1 MGVVVQQFRLSTGPH
16 RCRKEEEEEEEGC
29 HGGRLP
35 PRKGE
40 GVGLVGE
47 IGDVLR
53 CEQTQVW
60 WVVEVEV

>member
-1 MGVVVQQFRLSTGPH
+1 MEEEE
-16 RCRKEEEEEEEGC
+16 EEEEEEEGC